1 MKKVLFGI
9 TILLLSSSVYGQQ
22 DAQWSLNTFN
32 RLTTNPGVAG
42 SNNAICAN
50 LLGRNQWVQ
59 FDGRPATYQFSV
71 HGPLSQMGVP
81 IGLGLT
87 VSQDQIGRSTSLG
100 SRVAVAYQKGL
111 GPGTIGIGVAG
122 GIISYKLGAFTA
134 GEAIDDPANDPTIPT
149 TAVSSVKGDFDLGI
163 YYKIPNQL
171 YVGFSSTHLN
181 QADLNVFYE
190 VKRHYYIIAGYEK
203 IIGANLVLKPNVW
216 IKSDAASAQID
227 INLLAELNNMIL
239 GGVSYRYQDAVV
251 LMAGLKMPLGPG
263 NAKLMYAYDINTS
276 QLRSYN
282 SGSHEILLGYCFN
295 IKNSADLA
303 KHVNPRFMHAE

>member
-1 MKKVLFGI
+1 MKKVLLGLS
-9 TILLLSSSVYGQQ
+9 ILLLGVGANAQQ

-32 RLTTNPGVAG
+32 RLSTNPGVAG

-50 LLGRNQWVQ
+50 LLGRQQWVK

-71 HGPLSQMGVP
+71 HGPLKQIGVP
-81 IGLGLT
+81 IGIGLT
-87 VSQDQIGRSTSLG
+87 VSQDNIGRSSSMGARL
-100 SRVAVAYQKGL
+100 AAAYQKGL
-111 GPGTIGIGVAG
+111 GPGSIGIGISG
-122 GIISYKLGAFTA
+122 GIISYTLGAFTA
-134 GEAIDDPANDPTIPT
+134 GEAIDDPSMDPTIPT
-149 TAVSSVKGDFDLGI
+149 TAISSVKGDFDFGV

-181 QADLNVFYE
+181 QADLNVVYE

-203 IIGANLVLKPNVW
+203 QVGTSLVLKPNIWV
-216 IKSDAASAQID
+216 KSDAASAQID

-251 LMAGLKMPLGPG
+251 LMAGLKMDLGPG
-263 NAKLMYAYDINTS
+263 IGKLMYAYDINTS
-276 QLRSYN
+276 QLRDYN
-282 SGSHEILLGYCFN
+282 AGSHEILLGYCFN
-295 IKNSADLA
+295 LKNPTDVA